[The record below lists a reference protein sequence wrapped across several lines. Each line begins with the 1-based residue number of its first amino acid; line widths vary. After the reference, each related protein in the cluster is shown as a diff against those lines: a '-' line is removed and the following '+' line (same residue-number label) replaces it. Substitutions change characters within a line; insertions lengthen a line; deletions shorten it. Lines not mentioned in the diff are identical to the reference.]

1 MKRSSTAWTSAA
13 LAAGALLVVHA
24 GSAYLLDELELAERL
39 FAADLASAL
48 TALLALAV
56 VSSRVL
62 LAFVLPGVVV
72 AAAAAW
78 WWTPRAR

>member
-1 MKRSSTAWTSAA
+1 
-13 LAAGALLVVHA
+13 LV
-24 GSAYLLDELELAERL
+24 AERL
-39 FAADLASAL
+39 FAGDLASAL

-56 VSSRVL
+56 ISTRVL

-72 AAAAAW
+72 AAATVW